1 MNEFS
6 NRTNVRRKFALI
18 FLDTGNGHRS
28 QANVLKEVL
37 SNYIPAE
44 DIILLHGFG
53 KKHRLLSLV
62 FEKGYTFALTIL
74 KGAYPLLYDIA
85 QHKFFLR
92 LAAGFLDFLLYPY
105 AKKMISSLGI
115 TDLVSLHFATTP
127 VFAKAARNVSW
138 PVKVTAIVT
147 DPFSC
152 HNSWFYDKSVDT
164 IVYSEE
170 IKKVAIKNGMSEKKI
185 FLMPFLVNKKFRNQ
199 DFSLTSA
206 QMKEKLCFDSK
217 LPLLLIAG
225 GGGGLPGATKIVKE
239 CVRQNL
245 NAEICV
251 ICGRNKEQE
260 IFLQVLSS
268 LHPQKRIH
276 VFPFVTRMDEF
287 FHAADVLVTKPG
299 ASMTFEALCTKCPL
313 ILSHYIHNQELGNM
327 QFVVKNRL
335 GYFIQKPKD
344 ICARIKEVFEDPDA
358 MSRIHFRC
366 KSLVLDTQVEKIAD
380 FLLSK

>member
-1 MNEFS
+1 
-6 NRTNVRRKFALI
+6 
-18 FLDTGNGHRS
+18 
-28 QANVLKEVL
+28 
-37 SNYIPAE
+37 
-44 DIILLHGFG
+44 
-53 KKHRLLSLV
+53 
-62 FEKGYTFALTIL
+62 
-74 KGAYPLLYDIA
+74 
-85 QHKFFLR
+85 
-92 LAAGFLDFLLYPY
+92 
-105 AKKMISSLGI
+105 
-115 TDLVSLHFATTP
+115 
-127 VFAKAARNVSW
+127 
-138 PVKVTAIVT
+138 
-147 DPFSC
+147 
-152 HNSWFYDKSVDT
+152 
-164 IVYSEE
+164 
-170 IKKVAIKNGMSEKKI
+170 MSEKKI

-344 ICARIKEVFEDPDA
+344 ICARVKEIFEAPDA
-358 MSRIHFRC
+358 MSCIHSRC
-366 KSLVLDTQVEKIAD
+366 NSFVLDTNVEKIAD